1 MNLRYTLELAPK
13 IVPSKHLENNQ
24 NCSRRVLHSNRIFNF
39 LRGTRRMK
47 NRLAREQIASAYR
60 SRRDETKRKE
70 GFKARILTRSGGLT
84 RAAVRQRGSAR
95 VARPPSFFNRQS
107 EAGARSRGS
116 RSRMHLNWTNER
128 GIPARVRG
136 GEGGFGGRRGRGE
149 AVATPLR
156 ACVHK
161 RFHGAEAGAL
171 RAAPL
176 PGQRRDG
183 PVRP

>member
-1 MNLRYTLELAPK
+1 MNLRYTLKLAPK

-24 NCSRRVLHSNRIFNF
+24 NYSRRILHSNRIFNF

-47 NRLAREQIASAYR
+47 NRLANASAYR

-136 GEGGFGGRRGRGE
+136 GEGVSAGGGEEERRWLRHC
-149 AVATPLR
+149 VR
-156 ACVHK
+156 ACINVFTEP
-161 RFHGAEAGAL
+161 RRAL
-171 RAAPL
+171 
-176 PGQRRDG
+176 
-183 PVRP
+183 

>member
-1 MNLRYTLELAPK
+1 MHLNLLQKLSHLNILKIIKIAVDGFCIRIGYSIFSVEHAVWK
-13 IVPSKHLENNQ
+13 IV
-24 NCSRRVLHSNRIFNF
+24 SRVN
-39 LRGTRRMK
+39 
-47 NRLAREQIASAYR
+47 ASAYR

-128 GIPARVRG
+128 GIPAGVRG